1 MSRVDK
7 YERRANIVNV
17 IVNIGIALMIFILVS
32 TIVLGLI
39 FYEDP
44 MTQYNNGIHAD
55 DGGRWTYDGFM
66 ISKNR
71 SRYSYH
77 CDTCG
82 RGIVFLTLGGDHLR
96 SFLDK
101 NCHM

>member
-7 YERRANIVNV
+7 YEHRANIVNA
-17 IVNIGIALMIFILVS
+17 IGNVFFFLMIAIVVS

-39 FYEDP
+39 FYESP

-55 DGGRWTYDGFM
+55 DGGRWTYDGFV
-66 ISKNR
+66 ITKNR

-82 RGIVFLTLGGDHLR
+82 RSII
-96 SFLDK
+96 LDEWRK
-101 NCHM
+101 

>member
-1 MSRVDK
+1 MDYMEK
-7 YERRANIVNV
+7 CIRRRKIAKAICNIFA
-17 IVNIGIALMIFILVS
+17 ILMILIFVFTL
-32 TIVLGLI
+32 VLGLI

-44 MTQYNNGIHAD
+44 MTQYNNGIHAE

-77 CDTCG
+77 CDICG
-82 RGIVFLTLGGDHLR
+82 RSIV
-96 SFLDK
+96 LDEWRK
-101 NCHM
+101 

>member
-1 MSRVDK
+1 MEK
-7 YERRANIVNV
+7 CIRRAKITKAICNIFA
-17 IVNIGIALMIFILVS
+17 ILMILIFVFTL
-32 TIVLGLI
+32 VLGLI

-44 MTQYNNGIHAD
+44 MTQYNNGIHAE

-71 SRYSYH
+71 SRSRYSYH

-82 RGIVFLTLGGDHLR
+82 RSLV
-96 SFLDK
+96 LDK
-101 NCHM
+101 WMK

>member
-1 MSRVDK
+1 MDYMEK
-7 YERRANIVNV
+7 CIRRAKITRAICNIFA
-17 IVNIGIALMIFILVS
+17 ILMILIFVFTL
-32 TIVLGLI
+32 VLGLI

-55 DGGRWTYDGFM
+55 DGGRWTYDGFT
-66 ISKNR
+66 ISKNRSR

-82 RGIVFLTLGGDHLR
+82 RSLV
-96 SFLDK
+96 LDK
-101 NCHM
+101 WMK

>member
-1 MSRVDK
+1 MDYMEK
-7 YERRANIVNV
+7 CIRRAKITKAICNIFA
-17 IVNIGIALMIFILVS
+17 ILMILIFVFTL
-32 TIVLGLI
+32 VLGLI

-71 SRYSYH
+71 SRSRYSYH

-82 RGIVFLTLGGDHLR
+82 RSLV
-96 SFLDK
+96 LDK
-101 NCHM
+101 WMK

>member
-7 YERRANIVNV
+7 YERRANIVNA
-17 IVNIGIALMIFILVS
+17 IGNIIIALMILITVS
-32 TIVLGLI
+32 TIVLSLV

-44 MTQYNNGIHAD
+44 MTQYNNGIHVD

-82 RGIVFLTLGGDHLR
+82 RSIV
-96 SFLDK
+96 LDEWRK
-101 NCHM
+101 

>member
-77 CDTCG
+77 CDICG
-82 RGIVFLTLGGDHLR
+82 RSLV
-96 SFLDK
+96 LDK
-101 NCHM
+101 WMK

>member
-1 MSRVDK
+1 MDYMEK
-7 YERRANIVNV
+7 CIRRRKIAKAICNIFA
-17 IVNIGIALMIFILVS
+17 ILMILIFVFTL
-32 TIVLGLI
+32 VLGLI

-44 MTQYNNGIHAD
+44 MTQYNNGIHAE

-82 RGIVFLTLGGDHLR
+82 RSIV
-96 SFLDK
+96 LDEWRK
-101 NCHM
+101 

>member
-1 MSRVDK
+1 MTDTEYR
-7 YERRANIVNV
+7 YLRRADIVNAIGNV
-17 IVNIGIALMIFILVS
+17 IIALMILIFVS
-32 TIVLGLI
+32 AIVLGI
-39 FYEDP
+39 VFYEDP
-44 MTQYNNGIHAD
+44 ITQYNNGIHAD

-82 RGIVFLTLGGDHLR
+82 RSIV
-96 SFLDK
+96 LDEWRK
-101 NCHM
+101 

>member
-1 MSRVDK
+1 MDYMEK
-7 YERRANIVNV
+7 CIRRRKIAKAICNIFGV
-17 IVNIGIALMIFILVS
+17 LMILIFVFTL
-32 TIVLGLI
+32 VLGLI

-44 MTQYNNGIHAD
+44 MTQYNNGIHAE

-71 SRYSYH
+71 SRSRYSYH

-82 RGIVFLTLGGDHLR
+82 RSLV
-96 SFLDK
+96 LDK
-101 NCHM
+101 WMK

>member
-1 MSRVDK
+1 MNYMDK
-7 YERRANIVNV
+7 CIRRAKITRAICNIF
-17 IVNIGIALMIFILVS
+17 GALMILIFVFTL
-32 TIVLGLI
+32 VLGLI

-71 SRYSYH
+71 SRSRYSYH

-82 RGIVFLTLGGDHLR
+82 RSIV
-96 SFLDK
+96 LDK
-101 NCHM
+101 WMK

>member
-7 YERRANIVNV
+7 YERRANIVNAIGNIIIAPMILITVSV
-17 IVNIGIALMIFILVS
+17 IVLS
-32 TIVLGLI
+32 IV

-44 MTQYNNGIHAD
+44 IGIHAD
-55 DGGRWTYDGFM
+55 NGGRWTYDGFT

-82 RGIVFLTLGGDHLR
+82 RSLV
-96 SFLDK
+96 LDEWRK
-101 NCHM
+101 

>member
-1 MSRVDK
+1 MTDTEYR
-7 YERRANIVNV
+7 YLRRADIVNA
-17 IVNIGIALMIFILVS
+17 IGNIIIALMILILVS

-55 DGGRWTYDGFM
+55 DGGRWTYDGFV
-66 ISKNR
+66 ITKSR

-82 RGIVFLTLGGDHLR
+82 RSIV
-96 SFLDK
+96 LDEWRK
-101 NCHM
+101 

>member
-7 YERRANIVNV
+7 YERRANIVNT

-44 MTQYNNGIHAD
+44 MTQYNNGIHAE

-66 ISKNR
+66 ISKSR

-82 RGIVFLTLGGDHLR
+82 RSLV
-96 SFLDK
+96 LDEWRK
-101 NCHM
+101 

>member
-32 TIVLGLI
+32 TIVLSLI

-55 DGGRWTYDGFM
+55 DGGRWTCDGFM

-82 RGIVFLTLGGDHLR
+82 RSIV
-96 SFLDK
+96 LDEWRK
-101 NCHM
+101 

>member
-1 MSRVDK
+1 MDYMEK
-7 YERRANIVNV
+7 CIRRAKITKAICNIFA
-17 IVNIGIALMIFILVS
+17 ILMILIFVL
-32 TIVLGLI
+32 TLVLGLI

-44 MTQYNNGIHAD
+44 MTQYNNGIHAE

-71 SRYSYH
+71 SRSRYSYH

-82 RGIVFLTLGGDHLR
+82 RSLV
-96 SFLDK
+96 LDK
-101 NCHM
+101 WMK

>member
-1 MSRVDK
+1 MDYMEK
-7 YERRANIVNV
+7 CIRRRKIAKAICNIF
-17 IVNIGIALMIFILVS
+17 AILVILIFVF
-32 TIVLGLI
+32 TLVLGLI

-44 MTQYNNGIHAD
+44 MTQYNNGIHAE

-71 SRYSYH
+71 SRSCYSYH

-82 RGIVFLTLGGDHLR
+82 RSLV
-96 SFLDK
+96 LDK
-101 NCHM
+101 WMK

>member
-7 YERRANIVNV
+7 YERRANIVNT

-82 RGIVFLTLGGDHLR
+82 RSIV
-96 SFLDK
+96 LDEWRK
-101 NCHM
+101 

>member
-1 MSRVDK
+1 MSRMDK
-7 YERRANIVNV
+7 YERRANIANA

-32 TIVLGLI
+32 TIVLSLI

-44 MTQYNNGIHAD
+44 MTQYNNGIHAE

-77 CDTCG
+77 CDICG
-82 RGIVFLTLGGDHLR
+82 RSIV
-96 SFLDK
+96 LDEWRK
-101 NCHM
+101 

>member
-1 MSRVDK
+1 MTDIEYRHI
-7 YERRANIVNV
+7 RRANIVNAIGNV
-17 IVNIGIALMIFILVS
+17 IIALMILILVS
-32 TIVLGLI
+32 AIVLCII

-66 ISKNR
+66 ISKSR

-82 RGIVFLTLGGDHLR
+82 RSIVLNEWR
-96 SFLDK
+96 K
-101 NCHM
+101 

>member
-1 MSRVDK
+1 MDYMEK
-7 YERRANIVNV
+7 CIRRAKITKAICNIFGV
-17 IVNIGIALMIFILVS
+17 LMILIFVFTL
-32 TIVLGLI
+32 VLGLI

-44 MTQYNNGIHAD
+44 MTQYNNGIHAE

-71 SRYSYH
+71 SRSRYSYH

-82 RGIVFLTLGGDHLR
+82 RSIV
-96 SFLDK
+96 LDEWRK
-101 NCHM
+101 

>member
-7 YERRANIVNV
+7 YERRANIVNA
-17 IVNIGIALMIFILVS
+17 IGNIIIALMILILVS

-55 DGGRWTYDGFM
+55 GGRWTYDGFV
-66 ISKNR
+66 ITKNR

-82 RGIVFLTLGGDHLR
+82 RSII
-96 SFLDK
+96 LDEWRK
-101 NCHM
+101 

>member
-1 MSRVDK
+1 MTDIEYRHI
-7 YERRANIVNV
+7 RRANIVNA
-17 IVNIGIALMIFILVS
+17 ICNIIIALMILITVS
-32 TIVLGLI
+32 VIVLSI
-39 FYEDP
+39 VFYEDP

-77 CDTCG
+77 CDICG
-82 RGIVFLTLGGDHLR
+82 RSIV
-96 SFLDK
+96 LDEWRK
-101 NCHM
+101 

>member
-1 MSRVDK
+1 MTDTEYR
-7 YERRANIVNV
+7 YLRRADIVNAIGNV
-17 IVNIGIALMIFILVS
+17 IIALMILIFVS
-32 TIVLGLI
+32 AIVLGI
-39 FYEDP
+39 VFYEDP

-66 ISKNR
+66 ISKSR

-82 RGIVFLTLGGDHLR
+82 RSIV
-96 SFLDK
+96 LDEWRK
-101 NCHM
+101 

>member
-7 YERRANIVNV
+7 YERRANIVNA

-32 TIVLGLI
+32 TIVLSLI

-55 DGGRWTYDGFM
+55 DGGRWTYAGFM

-77 CDTCG
+77 CNTCG
-82 RGIVFLTLGGDHLR
+82 RSIV
-96 SFLDK
+96 LDEWRK
-101 NCHM
+101 

>member
-44 MTQYNNGIHAD
+44 MTQYNNGIHAE

-82 RGIVFLTLGGDHLR
+82 RSIV
-96 SFLDK
+96 LDK
-101 NCHM
+101 WMK

>member
-7 YERRANIVNV
+7 YERRANIVNT
-17 IVNIGIALMIFILVS
+17 IVNIIIALTILILVS
-32 TIVLGLI
+32 IIVLGI
-39 FYEDP
+39 VFYEDP
-44 MTQYNNGIHAD
+44 MTQYNNGIHAN

-82 RGIVFLTLGGDHLR
+82 RSLV
-96 SFLDK
+96 LDK
-101 NCHM
+101 WRK

>member
-1 MSRVDK
+1 MTDIEYRHI
-7 YERRANIVNV
+7 RRAKITKAICNIFA
-17 IVNIGIALMIFILVS
+17 ILMILIFVFTL
-32 TIVLGLI
+32 VLGLI

-44 MTQYNNGIHAD
+44 MTQYNNGVHAE

-71 SRYSYH
+71 SRSRYSYH

-82 RGIVFLTLGGDHLR
+82 RSLV
-96 SFLDK
+96 LDK
-101 NCHM
+101 WMK

>member
-1 MSRVDK
+1 MDYMEKSI
-7 YERRANIVNV
+7 RRRKIAKAICNIFA
-17 IVNIGIALMIFILVS
+17 ILMILIFVFTL
-32 TIVLGLI
+32 VLGLI

-44 MTQYNNGIHAD
+44 MTQYNNGIHAE

-71 SRYSYH
+71 SRSRYSYH

-82 RGIVFLTLGGDHLR
+82 RSLV
-96 SFLDK
+96 LDK
-101 NCHM
+101 WMK

>member
-1 MSRVDK
+1 MDYTEKRI
-7 YERRANIVNV
+7 RRRKIAKAICNIFA
-17 IVNIGIALMIFILVS
+17 ILMILIFVFTL
-32 TIVLGLI
+32 VLGLI

-44 MTQYNNGIHAD
+44 MTQYNNGIHAE

-82 RGIVFLTLGGDHLR
+82 RSLV
-96 SFLDK
+96 LDK
-101 NCHM
+101 WMK

>member
-1 MSRVDK
+1 MDYMEK
-7 YERRANIVNV
+7 CIRRAKITKAICNIFA
-17 IVNIGIALMIFILVS
+17 ILMILIFVFTL
-32 TIVLGLI
+32 VLGLI

-44 MTQYNNGIHAD
+44 MTQYNNGIHTE

-71 SRYSYH
+71 SRSRYSYH

-82 RGIVFLTLGGDHLR
+82 RSLV
-96 SFLDK
+96 LDK
-101 NCHM
+101 WMK